1 MTARIDPATLEVVTG
16 ALVACANEMATVLR
30 NTAYNTMI
38 FEVQDYCVG
47 IVDPNGKLIAQ
58 NFGGLPIFLADLGA
72 AVLDGVEKLGIS
84 DFEPGDALVMNAP
97 YVCGQHLNN
106 VVVYSPCFVDDELVA
121 FLAVRA
127 HWLDV
132 GGRRVGFGSVETTEI
147 YEEGLQLRSVKIYR
161 AGELDQD
168 IWQVISDNVR
178 FPESCLG
185 DLRAQLAACRLGE
198 RRLAELFHRYTADA
212 VKACVEEMWNQSE
225 RLARLAVAAIP
236 DGEYRAESFLDND
249 GQELDKPVPVRVVV
263 RVQGDEMTV
272 DFSEVADQVKG
283 PINCGISGGIAAARV
298 AFKALTL
305 PSHPVDEGC
314 FRPLQVILPPG
325 KFLSAQPPAALG
337 LWSIPLPTV
346 IDTVLAAFASAVPDK
361 IPAAHKG
368 EMGGFA
374 LYGTDESTG
383 QRFVCLN
390 MMGGGWGGRPT
401 GDGPSAAVSICQ
413 GDVRNTPIELLEGR
427 YPLFFERFCLRS
439 DSGGAG
445 RFRGGL
451 GVELSVRSRY
461 AAAVNFNLERT
472 KCAPWGLWGGR
483 PGVVCEARVQSTSDS
498 AWVSV
503 KKHTR
508 YPIFPESRVVFLTAG
523 GGGWSDPLDR
533 DPAAVAADVRAGYVS
548 LERAAEYGVVLDPVS
563 GETDWKATEILRA
576 RLRQER
582 EDQAQMRLKSLNA

>member
-1 MTARIDPATLEVVTG
+1 LRPKIDPATLEIVRG
-16 ALVACANEMATVLR
+16 ALIACSNEMGIVLSR
-30 NTAYNTMI
+30 TAYNPMV
-38 FEVQDYCVG
+38 FEVQDFCVG
-47 IVDPNGKLIAQ
+47 IIDPRGQLVAQ
-58 NFGGLPIFLADLGA
+58 NSGGLPIFLADMGV
-72 AVLDGVEKLGIS
+72 AVLDGINKFGLAG
-84 DFEPGDALVMNAP
+84 FAPGDAIIMNAP

-106 VVVYSPCFVDDELVA
+106 IVVYTPCFVDEELVA
-121 FLAVRA
+121 FPAVRA

-147 YEEGLQLRSVKIYR
+147 YEEGLQLRSIKVYR
-161 AGELDQD
+161 AGKLDEN
-168 IWQVISDNVR
+168 IWQIISDNVR

-198 RRLAELFHRYTADA
+198 RRLTELFQRYGSDTIRDA
-212 VKACVEEMWNQSE
+212 IEEMWNQSE
-225 RLARLAVAAIP
+225 RLARAAVAAIP

-249 GQELDKPVPVRVVV
+249 GQDLAKPVPVRIVV
-263 RVQGDEMTV
+263 RVRGEEMTV
-272 DFSEVADQVKG
+272 DFSGVADQVKG
-283 PINCGISGGIAAARV
+283 PINCGPSGGIAAARV

-346 IDTVLAAFASAVPDK
+346 IDTVLAAFAAAVPEK

-374 LYGTDESTG
+374 VYGNDEMSG
-383 QRFVCLN
+383 RRFVCLN

-413 GDVRNTPIELLEGR
+413 GDVRNTPIELLESR
-427 YPLFFERFCLRS
+427 YPLFFEYFSLRG

-451 GVELSVRSRY
+451 GVELAVRPDY
-461 AAAVNFNLERT
+461 PALVNFNLERT
-472 KCAPWGLWGGR
+472 LCAPWGLLGGH
-483 PGVVCEARVQSTSDS
+483 PGTICEARVERDADS
-498 AWVSV
+498 SSVSV
-503 KKHTR
+503 KKRTR
-508 YPIFPESRVVFLTAG
+508 YPISNQDRVVFLTAG
-523 GGGWSDPLDR
+523 GGGWGDPLER
-533 DPAAVAADVRAGYVS
+533 KPELVAHDVREGYIS
-548 LERAAEYGVVLDPVS
+548 PERAADYGVVLNAAN
-563 GETDWKATEILRA
+563 GEADLKSTEALRA
-576 RLRQER
+576 RLRDE
-582 EDQAQMRLKSLNA
+582 KLNTPK

>member
-1 MTARIDPATLEVVTG
+1 MGKIDPATLEIVRG
-16 ALVACANEMATVLR
+16 AFIACSNEMGAVLSK
-30 NTAYNTMI
+30 TAYNPMV
-38 FEVQDYCVG
+38 FEVQDFCIG
-47 IVDPNGKLIAQ
+47 IIDPKGQLIAQ
-58 NFGGLPIFLADLGA
+58 NSGGLPIFLADMGV
-72 AVLDGVEKLGIS
+72 AVMDGIEKFGIS
-84 DFEPGDALVMNAP
+84 GFEPGDAIVMNAP

-106 VVVYSPCFVDDELVA
+106 VVVYTPCFVNDELVS
-121 FLAVRA
+121 FPAVRA

-147 YEEGLQLRSVKIYR
+147 YEEGLQLRSIKIYR
-161 AGELDQD
+161 RGELDRD
-168 IWQVISDNVR
+168 IWQVIADNVR

-198 RRLAELFHRYTADA
+198 RRLMELYRRYGDETIR
-212 VKACVEEMWNQSE
+212 ACIAEMWSQSE

-236 DGEYRAESFLDND
+236 DGEYRAESFMDND
-249 GQELDKPVPVRVVV
+249 GQELNKPVPIRVAVRV
-263 RVQGDEMTV
+263 RGEEMTV
-272 DFSEVADQVKG
+272 DFSDVADQVKG

-325 KFLSAQPPAALG
+325 KFLSAGPPAALG

-346 IDTVLAAFASAVPDK
+346 IDTVLAAFAAAVPDK

-383 QRFVCLN
+383 RRFVCLN
-390 MMGGGWGGRPT
+390 MMGGGWGGRPA

-413 GDVRNTPIELLEGR
+413 GDVRNTPIELLESR
-427 YPLFFERFCLRS
+427 YPLFFDRFSLRT

-451 GVELSVRSRY
+451 GIELAVRAHY
-461 AAAVNFNLERT
+461 PALVNFNLERT
-472 KCAPWGLWGGR
+472 ECAPWGLWGGR
-483 PGVVCEARVQSTSDS
+483 PGIVCAARVQSAPASP
-498 AWVSV
+498 WVSV
-503 KKHTR
+503 KKQTR
-508 YPIFPESRVVFLTAG
+508 YPISPESRVVFLTAG
-523 GGGWSDPLDR
+523 GGGWGDPLER
-533 DPAAVAADVRAGYVS
+533 DPEDVAADVREGYIS
-548 LERAAEYGVVLDPVS
+548 AEAVTDYGVVLDQVTGAP
-563 GETDWKATEILRA
+563 DLAATKELRA
-576 RLRQER
+576 SLRQKR
-582 EDQAQMRLKSLNA
+582 

>member
-1 MTARIDPATLEVVTG
+1 MRKIDPATLEIVRG
-16 ALVACANEMATVLR
+16 AFIACSNEMGTVLSK
-30 NTAYNTMI
+30 TAYNPMV
-38 FEVQDYCVG
+38 FEVQDYCIG
-47 IVDPNGKLIAQ
+47 IIDPQGQLIAQ
-58 NFGGLPIFLADLGA
+58 NSGGLPIFLADMGV
-72 AVLDGVEKLGIS
+72 AVQDGIKKFGIAG
-84 DFEPGDALVMNAP
+84 FEPGDAIIMNAP

-106 VVVYSPCFVDDELVA
+106 VVVYTPCFVNGELAA
-121 FLAVRA
+121 FPAVRA

-147 YEEGLQLRSVKIYR
+147 YEEGLQLRSIKVYR
-161 AGELDQD
+161 AGQLDRN
-168 IWQVISDNVR
+168 IWQIIADNVR

-198 RRLAELFHRYTADA
+198 RRLEELFRRYGADTIR
-212 VKACVEEMWNQSE
+212 ACIQEMWNQSE
-225 RLARLAVAAIP
+225 KLARLAVKAIP

-249 GQELDKPVPVRVVV
+249 GQELDKPVVV
-263 RVQGDEMTV
+263 RVAVRVHGDEMTV
-272 DFSEVADQVKG
+272 DFSEVAEQVKG
-283 PINCGISGGIAAARV
+283 PINCGASGGIAAARV

-346 IDTVLAAFASAVPDK
+346 IDTVLAAFASAVADK

-383 QRFVCLN
+383 RRFVCLN

-413 GDVRNTPIELLEGR
+413 GDVRNTPIELLESR
-427 YPLFFERFCLRS
+427 YPLFFERFSLRI
-439 DSGGAG
+439 DSGGTG

-451 GVELSVRSRY
+451 GIELSVRPKY
-461 AAAVNFNLERT
+461 PALVNFNIERT
-472 KCAPWGLWGGR
+472 LCAPWGLWGGR
-483 PGVVCEARVQSTSDS
+483 SGTVAEALVRSSPDS

-503 KKHTR
+503 KKQTR
-508 YPIFPESRVVFLTAG
+508 YPISPESRVVFLTAG
-523 GGGWSDPLDR
+523 GGGWGDPLER
-533 DPAAVAADVRAGYVS
+533 DPEAVAADVREGYIS
-548 LERAAEYGVVLDPVS
+548 PEKAADYGVVLDPAS
-563 GETDWKATEILRA
+563 GEVDLKATEMLRV
-576 RLRQER
+576 RMRGERQS
-582 EDQAQMRLKSLNA
+582 QQQIK

>member
-1 MTARIDPATLEVVTG
+1 MRKIDPATLEIVRG
-16 ALVACANEMATVLR
+16 AFIACSNEMGAVLSK
-30 NTAYNTMI
+30 TAYNPMV
-38 FEVQDYCVG
+38 FEVQDFCIG
-47 IVDPNGKLIAQ
+47 IIDPKGQLIAQ
-58 NFGGLPIFLADLGA
+58 NSGGLPIFLADMGA
-72 AVLDGVEKLGIS
+72 AVLDGIEKFGLSG
-84 DFEPGDALVMNAP
+84 FEPGDAIVMNAP

-106 VVVYSPCFVDDELVA
+106 VVVYTPCFVNGDLVA
-121 FLAVRA
+121 FPAVRA

-132 GGRRVGFGSVETTEI
+132 GGRRVGFGSIETTEI
-147 YEEGLQLRSVKIYR
+147 YEEGLQLRSIKIYR
-161 AGELDQD
+161 RGELDRD
-168 IWQVISDNVR
+168 IWQVIADNVR

-198 RRLAELFHRYTADA
+198 RRLTELFQRYGSDTIRS
-212 VKACVEEMWNQSE
+212 CIEEMWNQSE
-225 RLARLAVAAIP
+225 KLARLAVAAIP
-236 DGEYRAESFLDND
+236 NGEYRAESFMDND
-249 GQELDKPVPVRVVV
+249 GQEMAKPVPIRVAVRVH
-263 RVQGDEMTV
+263 GDEMTV
-272 DFSEVADQVKG
+272 DFSEVANQVKG
-283 PINCGISGGIAAARV
+283 PINCGASGGIAAARV

-325 KFLSAQPPAALG
+325 KFLSAQPPAAMG

-374 LYGTDESTG
+374 LYGTDEPTG
-383 QRFVCLN
+383 RRFVCLN

-401 GDGPSAAVSICQ
+401 GDGSSAAVSICQ
-413 GDVRNTPIELLEGR
+413 GDVRNTPIELLESR
-427 YPLFFERFCLRS
+427 YPLFFERFSLRT

-451 GVELSVRSRY
+451 GIELAVRSRY
-461 AAAVNFNLERT
+461 PALVNFNLERT

-483 PGVVCEARVQSTSDS
+483 SGTVSEARVQSSPDS

-503 KKHTR
+503 KKQTR

-523 GGGWSDPLDR
+523 GGGWGDPLER
-533 DPAAVAADVRAGYVS
+533 DPEAVAADVREGYIS
-548 LERAAEYGVVLDPVS
+548 PEKAADYGVVLDPAT
-563 GETDWKATEILRA
+563 GEVDLKATETLRA
-576 RLRQER
+576 RLREERKSQE
-582 EDQAQMRLKSLNA
+582 QIKN

>member
-1 MTARIDPATLEVVTG
+1 MAKLDPATLEIVRG
-16 ALVACANEMATVLR
+16 ALIACSNEMGAVLSK
-30 NTAYNTMI
+30 TAYNPMV
-38 FEVQDYCVG
+38 FEVQDFCIG
-47 IVDPNGKLIAQ
+47 LIDPKGQLLAQ
-58 NFGGLPIFLADLGA
+58 NSGGLPIFLADMGT
-72 AVLDGVEKLGIS
+72 AVQDGIEKFGLSG
-84 DFEPGDALVMNAP
+84 FEPGDAIVMNAP

-106 VVVYSPCFVDDELVA
+106 VVVYTPCFLDNELVG
-121 FLAVRA
+121 FPAVRA

-161 AGELDQD
+161 KGELDRD
-168 IWQVISDNVR
+168 IWQIITDNVR

-198 RRLAELFHRYTADA
+198 RRLAELFHRYGADTIRDCIEA
-212 VKACVEEMWNQSE
+212 MWNQSE
-225 RLARLAVAAIP
+225 RLARLAVADIP
-236 DGEYRAESFLDND
+236 DGEYKAESFMDND
-249 GQELDKPVPVRVVV
+249 GQDLQKTVPIRVTVRVH
-263 RVQGDEMTV
+263 GEEMTV

-314 FRPLQVILPPG
+314 FRSLKVILPPG
-325 KFLSAQPPAALG
+325 KFLSAEPPAALG

-374 LYGTDESTG
+374 VYGTDEPTG
-383 QRFVCLN
+383 RRFVCLN
-390 MMGGGWGGRPT
+390 MMGGGWGGRPK

-413 GDVRNTPIELLEGR
+413 GDVRNTPIELLESR
-427 YPLFFERFCLRS
+427 YPLFFERFCLRP

-461 AAAVNFNLERT
+461 PAAVNFNLERT
-472 KCAPWGLWGGR
+472 KCAPWGLWGGK
-483 PGVVCEARVQSTSDS
+483 PGTVCDARVQKAHDS
-498 AWVSV
+498 SWESV
-503 KKHTR
+503 TKITR
-508 YPIFPESRVVFLTAG
+508 YPIFPESLVVFRTAG
-523 GGGWSDPLDR
+523 GGGWGDPLER
-533 DPAAVAADVRAGYVS
+533 DPEAVAADVREGYIS
-548 LERAAEYGVVLDPVS
+548 AAAAADFGVVLDPATGNV
-563 GETDWKATEILRA
+563 DLKATERLRA
-576 RLRQER
+576 RLREKGKS
-582 EDQAQMRLKSLNA
+582 QAPIE

>member
-1 MTARIDPATLEVVTG
+1 MRKIDPATLEIVRG
-16 ALVACANEMATVLR
+16 ALIACSNDMAAVLSK
-30 NTAYNTMI
+30 TAYNPMV
-38 FEVQDYCVG
+38 FEVQDFCVG
-47 IVDPNGKLIAQ
+47 IIDPQGQLIAQ
-58 NFGGLPIFLADLGA
+58 NSGGLPIFLADMGA
-72 AVLDGVEKLGIS
+72 AVLDGVEKFGIS
-84 DFEPGDALVMNAP
+84 GFEPGDAIVMNAP

-106 VVVYSPCFVDDELVA
+106 VVVYTPCFVDDEIVA
-121 FLAVRA
+121 FPAVRA

-147 YEEGLQLRSVKIYR
+147 YEEGLQLRSIKVYR
-161 AGELDQD
+161 AGKLDENT
-168 IWQVISDNVR
+168 WQIIADNVR

-185 DLRAQLAACRLGE
+185 DLRAQLATCRLGE
-198 RRLAELFHRYTADA
+198 RQLSELFRRYGIDTMRG
-212 VKACVEEMWNQSE
+212 CIEETWNQSE
-225 RLARLAVAAIP
+225 TLARLAVAAIP
-236 DGEYRAESFLDND
+236 QGEYRAESFLDND
-249 GQELDKPVPVRVVV
+249 GQEMDKPVPVRVAV

-283 PINCGISGGIAAARV
+283 PINCGLSGGIAAARV

-314 FRPLQVILPPG
+314 FRPLRVILPPG

-374 LYGTDESTG
+374 IYGTDEPTG
-383 QRFVCLN
+383 RRFVCLN
-390 MMGGGWGGRPT
+390 MMGGGWGGRPA

-413 GDVRNTPIELLEGR
+413 GDVRNTPIELLESR
-427 YPLFFERFCLRS
+427 YPLFFERFCLRT

-451 GVELSVRSRY
+451 GVELSVRSQY
-461 AAAVNFNLERT
+461 PAAVNFNLERT

-483 PGVVCEARVQSTSDS
+483 PGAVGEARVQSRSDS
-498 AWVSV
+498 SWESV
-503 KKHTR
+503 TKRTR
-508 YPIFPESRVVFLTAG
+508 YPILPESLVVFLTAG
-523 GGGWSDPLDR
+523 GGGWGDPLER
-533 DPAAVAADVRAGYVS
+533 DPEAVAADVREGYIS
-548 LERAAEYGVVLDPVS
+548 ARAAAEYGVVLDPVT
-563 GETDWKATEILRA
+563 GEADLKATEALRA
-576 RLRQER
+576 RLRLSPSSETG
-582 EDQAQMRLKSLNA
+582 L

>member
-1 MTARIDPATLEVVTG
+1 MAKVDPATLEIVRG
-16 ALVACANEMATVLR
+16 AFIACSNEMGAVLR
-30 NTAYNTMI
+30 RTAYNPMV

-47 IVDPNGKLIAQ
+47 IIDPQGQLIAQ
-58 NFGGLPIFLADLGA
+58 NSGGLPIFLADMGV
-72 AVLDGVEKLGIS
+72 AVLDGVRRFGIS
-84 DFEPGDALVMNAP
+84 GFDPGDAIIMNAP

-106 VVVYSPCFVDDELVA
+106 VVVYTPCFVNNELVA
-121 FLAVRA
+121 FPAVRA

-147 YEEGLQLRSVKIYR
+147 YEEGLQLRSIKVYR
-161 AGELDQD
+161 AGKLDEN
-168 IWQVISDNVR
+168 IWQIIADNVR

-198 RRLAELFHRYTADA
+198 RRLTELFLRYGAATIRT
-212 VKACVEEMWNQSE
+212 CREEMWSQSE
-225 RLARLAVAAIP
+225 KLARLAVASIP
-236 DGEYRAESFLDND
+236 DGEYSAESFLDND
-249 GQELDKPVPVRVVV
+249 GQELEKPVPVRVVV
-263 RVQGDEMTV
+263 RVRGDEMTV

-283 PINCGISGGIAAARV
+283 PINCGRSGGIAAARV

-305 PSHPVDEGC
+305 PCHPVDEGC
-314 FRPLQVILPPG
+314 FRPLRVNLPPG
-325 KFLSAQPPAALG
+325 KFLSAEPPAALG

-383 QRFVCLN
+383 RRFVCLN

-413 GDVRNTPIELLEGR
+413 GDVRNTPIELLESR
-427 YPLFFERFCLRS
+427 YPLFFEWFCLRA
-439 DSGGAG
+439 DSAGAG

-451 GVELSVRSRY
+451 GTELSVRSRY
-461 AAAVNFNLERT
+461 PALVNFNLERT
-472 KCAPWGLWGGR
+472 KCAPWGLWNGR
-483 PGVVCEARVQSTSDS
+483 PGTICEAQVQSAPDS

-503 KKHTR
+503 RKHTR
-508 YPIFPESRVVFLTAG
+508 YPISPESLVVFRTAG
-523 GGGWSDPLDR
+523 GGGWGEPLDR
-533 DPAAVAADVRAGYVS
+533 DPEAVAVDVREGYIS
-548 LERAAEYGVVLDPVS
+548 APAAADYGVVLDPVS
-563 GETDWKATEILRA
+563 AEVDLKATEALRA
-576 RLRQER
+576 RLRSALPSS
-582 EDQAQMRLKSLNA
+582 DPL

>member
-1 MTARIDPATLEVVTG
+1 MQRKIDPATLEIVTG
-16 ALVACANEMATVLR
+16 ALIACSNEMAAVLSK
-30 NTAYNTMI
+30 TAYNPMV
-38 FEVQDYCVG
+38 FEVQDFCVG
-47 IVDPNGKLIAQ
+47 LIDPQGQLIAQ
-58 NFGGLPIFLADLGA
+58 NSGGLPIFLADMGI
-72 AVLDGVEKLGIS
+72 AVLDGIEKFGLSG
-84 DFEPGDALVMNAP
+84 FEPGDAIVMNAP

-106 VVVYSPCFVDDELVA
+106 VVVYAPCFVDGELVA
-121 FLAVRA
+121 FPAVRA

-147 YEEGLQLRSVKIYR
+147 YEEGLQLRSIKVYR
-161 AGELDQD
+161 GGKLDPG
-168 IWQVISDNVR
+168 IWQIIADNVR

-198 RRLAELFHRYTADA
+198 KRLSELYRRYGAET
-212 VKACVEEMWNQSE
+212 VKACIEEMWNQSE
-225 RLARLAVAAIP
+225 RLARLAVTKIP

-249 GQELDKPVPVRVVV
+249 GQDLDKPVPVRVAV
-263 RVQGDEMTV
+263 RVHGDEMTV
-272 DFSEVADQVKG
+272 DLSGVADQVKG
-283 PINCGISGGIAAARV
+283 PINCGVSGGIAAARV

-314 FRPLQVILPPG
+314 FRALKVILPPG

-383 QRFVCLN
+383 RRFVCLN

-413 GDVRNTPIELLEGR
+413 GDVRNTPIELLESR
-427 YPLFFERFCLRS
+427 YPLFFERFSLRP

-451 GVELSVRSRY
+451 GVEIAVRSRY

-472 KCAPWGLWGGR
+472 LCAPWGLWDGK
-483 PGVVCEARVQSTSDS
+483 PGIVCEARVQSAPDV

-503 KKHTR
+503 KKQTR
-508 YPIFPESRVVFLTAG
+508 YPISSKSRVDFLTAG
-523 GGGWSDPLDR
+523 GGGWGDPLER
-533 DPAAVAADVRAGYVS
+533 DPELVGSDLHEGYISPEAAKD
-548 LERAAEYGVVLDPVS
+548 YGVVLDPATGVV
-563 GETDWKATEILRA
+563 DLKATDTVRA
-576 RLRQER
+576 RLREER
-582 EDQAQMRLKSLNA
+582 KSPVG